1 MIWPT
6 LSPLAVHTF
15 GTNFSFIVAILDGT
29 APIVTNVSSYPVVPT
44 MAFVPNQWNAN
55 ANLAGLDTFATNP
68 FAAQDVMKPLDF
80 VPNPMNVGAA
90 WDGLDPIARPV
101 CLTLDVKMDS
111 ASSLGSAN
119 VLETM

>member
-1 MIWPT
+1 M
-6 LSPLAVHTF
+6 
-15 GTNFSFIVAILDGT
+15 G
-29 APIVTNVSSYPVVPT
+29 PIVTNVSSYPVVPT
-44 MAFVPNQWNAN
+44 MAFAPNQWNAN

-90 WDGLDPIARPV
+90 WDGLDPIARLV

-111 ASSLGSAN
+111 ANSLGNAN

>member
-1 MIWPT
+1 MIN
-6 LSPLAVHTF
+6 A
-15 GTNFSFIVAILDGT
+15 
-29 APIVTNVSSYPVVPT
+29 SSYPVVQT

-55 ANLAGLDTFATNP
+55 ANLAGLDTFATNQ

-80 VPNPMNVGAA
+80 VPNLMNAGAA

-111 ASSLGSAN
+111 ASSLGNAS